1 MSTLFGSEAGPIDY
15 LCCDIFVQAGIGGN
29 GNEWRAVTDPTILRA
44 WVAKLFA
51 FFSAKTEG
59 FVWNRE
65 VLRLTG
71 LSVALGAVVN
81 AVAPTLA
88 PPAAEK
94 AAFARLEEY
103 PAKIG
108 QSVHRARCKLP
119 VLVAHALA
127 LHPQLIAAAVE
138 LFYSC
143 DQLQLKRCQTMDVF
157 PPEPCVMTTVLFN
170 RVQYAKLASQ
180 NIRAP
185 AIFDLPPAQSPEYK
199 ASVLGMKVACGFEML
214 SHEGLRLAARKD
226 TQTRGAKN
234 NLNQETT
241 PDSFLEP
248 LGEAGYFGQMSVT
261 SDGYTKRRAYAEQ
274 YFKESQVCG
283 PGTPMSIDALMS
295 QASQSLSAAIA
306 SARDGSALLT
316 VSALI
321 AGKEDEDDS
330 WLALDPAELDNVM
343 RNAESILRDAT
354 QDDHDQQTAESN
366 GYTGSGDD
374 AAAAD
379 LQQVLEKFEAF
390 LMSDSGLEGAEFLN
404 DHSDYDEVAE
414 GSDEDLDWDA
424 DGVIEA
430 LMKAIGV
437 EGQEDTK
444 NASKCQVTSPEERME
459 DAPKTSD
466 SDGEDATVAAAMQAM
481 DQELS
486 ATHVGKSFAS
496 VQQSQTTHEH
506 PNGGHEDELGDVTD
520 VNVDLNLVQN
530 IVESFRA
537 QEGLPGPAGTLL
549 GQFGIH
555 LPQIDSESDGE
566 SSH

>member
-1 MSTLFGSEAGPIDY
+1 
-15 LCCDIFVQAGIGGN
+15 
-29 GNEWRAVTDPTILRA
+29 
-44 WVAKLFA
+44 
-51 FFSAKTEG
+51 
-59 FVWNRE
+59 
-65 VLRLTG
+65 
-71 LSVALGAVVN
+71 
-81 AVAPTLA
+81 
-88 PPAAEK
+88 
-94 AAFARLEEY
+94 
-103 PAKIG
+103 
-108 QSVHRARCKLP
+108 
-119 VLVAHALA
+119 
-127 LHPQLIAAAVE
+127 
-138 LFYSC
+138 
-143 DQLQLKRCQTMDVF
+143 MDVF

-274 YFKESQVCG
+274 YFKESQV
-283 PGTPMSIDALMS
+283 
-295 QASQSLSAAIA
+295 
-306 SARDGSALLT
+306 
-316 VSALI
+316 ALI

-354 QDDHDQQTAESN
+354 QDDPDQQTAESN